1 VDDAD
6 RVRWAKTLT
15 TAGWLFLLAY
25 LGVLAGLIR
34 RAFSIEPSSFDD
46 GAWGLRIETIAFAA
60 IPQNIVILVPAAAAA
75 SAGVLIGKTLINARE
90 MWLAQLVRA
99 TAGLSY
105 VLVLISSIRLIAI
118 ITDNP
123 GGVGDFRSIL
133 AHLGGIAIALA
144 MARVCLES
152 ERSFTSQT

>member
-1 VDDAD
+1 VKNAD

-34 RAFSIEPSSFDD
+34 RAFSVEPSSFDD
-46 GAWGLRIETIAFAA
+46 GVWGLRIETVAFAA

-75 SAGVLIGKTLINARE
+75 AAGAVIGSTLINPTE
-90 MWLAQLVRA
+90 MWLAQLLRA

-105 VLVLISSIRLIAI
+105 VLVMISTTRLVAI
-118 ITDNP
+118 LGDNP

-133 AHLGGIAIALA
+133 SHLGGIAIAIA
-144 MARVCLES
+144 IARVSLEA
-152 ERSFTSQT
+152 ERSFARTE